1 MFFFRREIRSFKQF
15 GRVTYKEDDA
25 GLHLSAKIARMLN
38 NITRGGWTWFTFI
51 RVIILISLDSFNQ
64 APSWNSS
71 SVQDALLDIVCFG
84 IYNDNHREQRWHH
97 TDEIVM

>member
-38 NITRGGWTWFTFI
+38 NITRGGWT
-51 RVIILISLDSFNQ
+51 
-64 APSWNSS
+64 
-71 SVQDALLDIVCFG
+71 
-84 IYNDNHREQRWHH
+84 
-97 TDEIVM
+97 